1 MLKGIGTDIVEI
13 NRIITLNHK
22 ERFINKLL
30 SEDEYTVFKSFK
42 SEKRKYEFLAG
53 RWAIKE
59 ALYKALGSYC
69 DGKAYRDFS
78 ILNNEIGMPYLDR
91 PKLRG
96 VHLSIS
102 HCESYAVGFV
112 IVEQI

>member
-42 SEKRKYEFLAG
+42 SE
-53 RWAIKE
+53 
-59 ALYKALGSYC
+59 
-69 DGKAYRDFS
+69 
-78 ILNNEIGMPYLDR
+78 
-91 PKLRG
+91 
-96 VHLSIS
+96 
-102 HCESYAVGFV
+102 
-112 IVEQI
+112 